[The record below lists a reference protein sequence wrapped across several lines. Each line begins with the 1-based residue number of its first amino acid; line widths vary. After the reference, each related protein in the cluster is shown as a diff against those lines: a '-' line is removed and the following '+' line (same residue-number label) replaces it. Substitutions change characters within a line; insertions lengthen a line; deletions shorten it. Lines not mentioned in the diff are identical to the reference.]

1 MKNFVLYSAAV
12 VVMGSSWLGVKLQF
26 GVVAPEVSIA
36 YRFVIAATILGLYC
50 SAAGL
55 GMRFS
60 RREHAFMAVQGAL
73 LFSLNQ
79 VIIYLGIQQLTS
91 GLAAVAFS
99 SIVVMNI
106 LNGALF
112 FRTSVPGRVMV
123 GAALGMVGIA
133 CVFWPELRAFD
144 LSRDGTFGLALVL
157 AGTYVASLGTM
168 AAVRNQAHGL
178 PVVQCMTY
186 SMAYGAVF
194 TVSIALVRGQPFI
207 FDPSFKYILSLI
219 YVAVVTTAFGFWC
232 YLTLLGRIGAARTG
246 YSAVL
251 FPIVALALSTAFEG
265 YRWTI
270 LAVVGLA
277 FILGGN
283 ILVLT
288 RTGGAETRAAPKG
301 DI

>member
-1 MKNFVLYSAAV
+1 MKYLLYSATV
-12 VVMGSSWLGVKLQF
+12 LIMGSSWLGIKFQF

-36 YRFVIAATILGLYC
+36 YRFLIAATILGLY
-50 SAAGL
+50 SLVARL
-55 GMRFS
+55 GMRYS
-60 RREHAFMAVQGAL
+60 RREHAFMVVQGIL

-79 VIIYLGIQQLTS
+79 FIIYLGTQYLTS

-99 SIVVMNI
+99 TIVVMNI
-106 LNGALF
+106 LNGALL
-112 FRTSVPGRVMV
+112 FRTSVPGRVIV

-133 CVFWPELRAFD
+133 CVFWTELRALD
-144 LSRDGTFGLALVL
+144 LSRDGTLGLVLVL
-157 AGTYVASLGTM
+157 AGTYLASLGTM
-168 AAVRNQAHGL
+168 AAMRNQAHGL

-186 SMAYGAVF
+186 SMAYGALF
-194 TVSIALVRGQPFI
+194 TVAIALVRGQPFI
-207 FDPSFKYILSLI
+207 FDPSLKYTVSLI
-219 YVAVVTTAFGFWC
+219 YVAVVTTALGFWC

-270 LAVVGLA
+270 LAAVGLA

-288 RTGGAETRAAPKG
+288 RTDGAKRN
-301 DI
+301 I